1 MMMTAMTSMTV
12 ERMRVMVMRLVR
24 TVSLVT
30 SLSSRSYSL
39 VLGFLLLAVRS
50 DNFWLLGLVLS
61 FLMTVECWFARQQ
74 VGTN

>member
-1 MMMTAMTSMTV
+1 MMREMTSMTV
-12 ERMRVMVMRLVR
+12 ERMRVMVRRLVR

-39 VLGFLLLAVRS
+39 VLVFLLLAGRS

-74 VGTN
+74 VVTN